1 MRETK
6 GQDRT
11 DQRGPTL
18 KDMPEES
25 LPMNMVSKLS
35 PKGRDRTNSGKNQGK
50 SFTGR
55 EIVYVMAQRQEGIG
69 FVPRMARS
77 DWSD

>member
-1 MRETK
+1 MI
-6 GQDRT
+6 
-11 DQRGPTL
+11 
-18 KDMPEES
+18 EEN
-25 LPMNMVSKLS
+25 LPMNVVSKLS
-35 PKGRDRTNSGKNQGK
+35 PKGRDRTNYRENQGK

-77 DWSD
+77 D